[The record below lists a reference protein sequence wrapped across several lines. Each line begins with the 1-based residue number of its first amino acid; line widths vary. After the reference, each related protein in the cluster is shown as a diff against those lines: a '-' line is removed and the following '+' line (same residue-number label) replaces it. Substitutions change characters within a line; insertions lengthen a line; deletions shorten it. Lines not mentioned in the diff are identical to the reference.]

1 MKISY
6 KAIGSNIRKARKA
19 QRLTQEKTAELLGIS
34 ALHYG
39 RLERGD
45 RKISLDQVARIAD
58 VLAVSFDDLI
68 HDAVLYDRDALR
80 KLIAACSTPVS
91 DEDLKLAEALYHVVK
106 DYKRS

>member
-45 RKISLDQVARIAD
+45 RRISLDQVARIAD

-68 HDAVLYDRDALR
+68 HDAVFYDPAALHEMISIHSRRTPEEDR
-80 KLIAACSTPVS
+80 KY
-91 DEDLKLAEALYHVVK
+91 AETIYQAIQ
-106 DYKRS
+106 DYEG

>member
-45 RKISLDQVARIAD
+45 QKISLEQVAHIAD
-58 VLAVSFDDLI
+58 VLEVFFDDLI
-68 HDAVLYDRDALR
+68 NDAVFYNPAALHEMISIYSGHITEADR
-80 KLIAACSTPVS
+80 KY
-91 DEDLKLAEALYHVVK
+91 AETIYQAILDHK
-106 DYKRS
+106 H